1 MSLLTDSA
9 TKNPLLSTTALGVAT
24 WLLAIGIT
32 LVVRLVY
39 WRPWTSP
46 LRTLRGP
53 DGGTG
58 PAGHYLELLEWVSNQ
73 LDNRVVSQRLNGET
87 L

>member
-1 MSLLTDSA
+1 MSLLTDFV
-9 TKNPLLSTTALGVAT
+9 TKNPLLPTTALGVAT
-24 WLLAIGIT
+24 WLLALGIA

-58 PAGHYLELLEWVSNQ
+58 PAGHYLELLEWVCA
-73 LDNRVVSQRLNGET
+73 
-87 L
+87 